1 MESTQW
7 STRGRVRYLNMLCFF
22 SPYAEAVWKVS
33 TLGYS
38 PTIAR
43 DSNGKILDEINALVR
58 AKSVQV
64 AEALALRLGSVLA
77 KRWQWE
83 SIIFESDNK
92 ELIRSVKNKS
102 FNCSGSLAIEQDIVF
117 LLNSVSACLSF
128 IPWTANKAV
137 DWIAECTRKGIC
149 PLD

>member
-1 MESTQW
+1 MT
-7 STRGRVRYLNMLCFF
+7 GI
-22 SPYAEAVWKVS
+22 AA
-33 TLGYS
+33 
-38 PTIAR
+38 IAR
-43 DSNGKILDEINALVR
+43 DPNGKILDEISALVR
-58 AKSVQV
+58 TKSVQV
-64 AEALALRLGSVLA
+64 AEALALRFGSVLA

-92 ELIRSVKNKS
+92 ELILSVKNKS
-102 FNCSGSLAIEQDIVF
+102 FNCWGSLAIEQDIVS

-137 DWIAECTRKGIC
+137 DWIAQCTRKGIC